1 MVGVH
6 RLRLAPDV
14 EGLDG
19 EVPVVFGG
27 NAPDIGLLRLSRL
40 QPFAEDHQR
49 VVALREGVA
58 EIGTGTCTAVTVM
71 HLAITEVYHEVVFVD
86 DTEPQDLG
94 GHDRE

>member
-27 NAPDIGLLRLSRL
+27 DAPDVGLLCLSGL
-40 QPFAEDHQR
+40 EPFAEDHQR
-49 VVALREGVA
+49 VVALGEGVA
-58 EIGTGTCTAVTVM
+58 EIGAGACAVVTVVY
-71 HLAITEVYHEVVFVD
+71 LTVAEVQHKVVFVD
-86 DTEPQDLG
+86 DTEADDLG
-94 GHDRE
+94 GHNGE